1 MWYFHCRC
9 HGRFQIPVA
18 NLSDS
23 RKTRIDMKP
32 LPIRMDKDYLSIGI
46 LDIVVTVGV
55 MIVVGV
61 LHVIFINIYTN

>member
-1 MWYFHCRC
+1 
-9 HGRFQIPVA
+9 
-18 NLSDS
+18 
-23 RKTRIDMKP
+23 MKP